1 MTTDITHH
9 DEVSP
14 KPASRGWK
22 QWFLLYPSFAI
33 AVVGA
38 VPQYINVVKGA
49 VIGVDANVVAYAEE
63 QRRLFIR
70 NMDCQLSLET
80 VTTQTNSNI
89 AVGAC
94 PSGDIQVNIQYPN
107 GERVVQWFA
116 FEKFTAHQA
125 SLLSSFIGTAMA
137 GESQNNVS
145 QSTRLKL
152 AQQNIQVIC
161 QREFRKGKLLRRVQI
176 SGQCFDQVIN
186 IYTGAVEEQKPAS
199 CDNTC

>member
-1 MTTDITHH
+1 MATDTVNH
-9 DEVSP
+9 EALN
-14 KPASRGWK
+14 KQANRGWK
-22 QWFLLYPSFAI
+22 QWFLVYPSFAI

-49 VIGVDANVVAYAEE
+49 FMGVDSSAVAYAEE

-70 NMDCQLSLET
+70 NIDCNLSLET

-94 PSGDIQVNIQYPN
+94 PTGDIQVNIQYPN

-116 FEKFTAHQA
+116 FEKFTPHQA
-125 SLLSSFIGTAMA
+125 SLWSSFIGKAMA
-137 GESQNNVS
+137 SDLPMTGM
-145 QSTRLKL
+145 RL

-161 QREFRKGKLLRRVQI
+161 QREFGKGKLLRRVEI
-176 SGQCFDQVIN
+176 ENQCFDQVIN
-186 IYTGAVEEQKPAS
+186 IYTGAVEKQTPAS
-199 CDNTC
+199 CDKSC